1 LIRLLGGEV
10 RLSPVDVDEEPR
22 VGESAVALTQRL
34 ARAKAEAAARS
45 APTGAIVVAADTIV
59 ADGDGLLGKPADEDE
74 ARAMLRRLRGRTHQV
89 ITTIVVAGPDGATT
103 LTDACST
110 DVPMRA
116 YSDDEIERFVAS
128 GAAADKAGAY
138 AIQDSGFDPVDV
150 KTLHG
155 CFANVMGLPMCHL
168 VRTLRRVGVEP
179 SQDVPSACCA
189 LTGYACPVYEEILEG
204 AG

>member
-1 LIRLLGGEV
+1 LFGGEV
-10 RLSPVDVDEEPR
+10 LLAPVDIDETPR
-22 VGESAVALTQRL
+22 SGESGAALTQRL

-45 APTGAIVVAADTIV
+45 APAGSIVVAADTIV
-59 ADGDGLLGKPADEDE
+59 ADGEALLGKPAGEGD

-89 ITTIVVAGPDGATT
+89 TSSVAVADSDGAIRIDT
-103 LTDACST
+103 CST
-110 DVPMRA
+110 DVPMRD
-116 YSDDEIERFVAS
+116 YSDDEIEHFVAL
-128 GAAADKAGAY
+128 GAAADKAGGY
-138 AIQDSGFDPVDV
+138 AIQDSGFEPVDV

-168 VRTLRRVGVEP
+168 VRTLHRVGVEP

-204 AG
+204 VE

>member
-1 LIRLLGGEV
+1 MRLA
-10 RLSPVDVDEEPR
+10 PVDIDETPR
-22 VGESAVALTQRL
+22 PGESGVALTQRL

-45 APTGAIVVAADTIV
+45 APAGSIVVAADTTV
-59 ADGDGLLGKPADEDE
+59 ADGEALLGKPADDED

-89 ITTIVVAGPDGATT
+89 TSSVAVATPEGLMAIDT
-103 LTDACST
+103 CST

-116 YSDDEIERFVAS
+116 YRDDEIERFVAS

-150 KTLHG
+150 ETLHG

-168 VRTLRRVGVEP
+168 VRTLRGVGVEP
-179 SQDVPSACCA
+179 SRDVPSACCA
-189 LTGYACPVYEEILEG
+189 LTGYACPVYREILEG
-204 AG
+204 VG

>member
-1 LIRLLGGEV
+1 LFGGEV
-10 RLSPVDVDEEPR
+10 RLAPVDIDERPR
-22 VGESAVALTQRL
+22 PGEAAVVLTQRL
-34 ARAKAEAAARS
+34 ARAKAEAAARF
-45 APTGAIVVAADTIV
+45 APAGSIVVAADTIV
-59 ADGDGLLGKPADEDE
+59 ADGEALLGKPADEGD

-89 ITTIVVAGPDGATT
+89 TSSVAVNAPDGAIRIDT
-103 LTDACST
+103 CST